1 MHHSCYSSGS
11 FVSSAPIR
19 KSLMSGKEIMFT
31 PVKLGSIELKNRL
44 VMAPLTRM
52 RAIDG
57 DVPNPLAKTY
67 YAQRAGAGLIIT
79 EATQISLLGKGYPAT
94 PGIYSAEQ
102 TAEWKEI
109 VEAVHAKAGKI
120 VVQLWHVGRISH
132 SSLHPEQG
140 VPEAPSA
147 IPAAGQTYG
156 ADWKLHD
163 YETPKAMTV
172 EDIAR
177 LLKEYEVAAMNAKAA
192 GFDGIEIHA
201 ANGYLLDQFLQDKT
215 NQRTDEYG
223 GSIENRIRLLG
234 EVIES
239 VSKVYPSDCIGV
251 RLSPYGSFNDMA
263 DSDPITLF
271 NAVIQK
277 LNGYQ
282 LSYVHM
288 VEPRSTTAGGD
299 DRVDAD
305 APLTSELF
313 RAAYQGKF
321 ISAGGYDQAMGEAV
335 LDAGLADAVAYGRL
349 YISNPDLA
357 ERFKQGAAL
366 NPYDR
371 ASFYGGTEVGYTDHP
386 TL

>member
-1 MHHSCYSSGS
+1 
-11 FVSSAPIR
+11 
-19 KSLMSGKEIMFT
+19 MFT
-31 PVKLGSIELKNRL
+31 PIKLGSIELKNRL

-67 YAQRAGAGLIIT
+67 YAQRASAGLIIS
-79 EATQISLLGKGYPAT
+79 EATQISPIGKGYPAT
-94 PGIYSAEQ
+94 PGIYSPEQ
-102 TAEWKEI
+102 TAAWKEI
-109 VEAVHAKAGKI
+109 VSAVHAKGGKM
-120 VVQLWHVGRISH
+120 VAQLWHVGRISH

-140 VPEAPSA
+140 LPEAPSA
-147 IPAAGQTYG
+147 IAPTGQTYG

-163 YETPKAMTV
+163 YETPKAMTA

-177 LLKEYEVAAMNAKAA
+177 LLIDFELAAANAKAA
-192 GFDGIEIHA
+192 GFDGVEIHS

-215 NQRTDEYG
+215 NHRTDGYG
-223 GSIENRIRLLG
+223 GSIENRMRLLG

-239 VSKVYPSDCIGV
+239 VAKIYPSDCIGV

-263 DSDPITLF
+263 DSDPIALF

-277 LNGYQ
+277 LNGYH

-288 VEPRSTTAGGD
+288 IEPRSTSAGGND
-299 DRVDAD
+299 KVNAE
-305 APLTSELF
+305 APITSEIF

-335 LDAGLADAVAYGRL
+335 LEAGLADAVAYGRL

-357 ERFKQGAAL
+357 ERFQQGAAL
-366 NPYDR
+366 NAYDR
-371 ASFYGGTEVGYTDHP
+371 ASFYGGAEVGYTDYP

>member
-1 MHHSCYSSGS
+1 
-11 FVSSAPIR
+11 
-19 KSLMSGKEIMFT
+19 MFT
-31 PVKLGSIELKNRL
+31 PIKLGSIELKNRL

-67 YAQRAGAGLIIT
+67 YAQRASAGLIIS
-79 EATQISLLGKGYPAT
+79 EATQISPIGKGYPAT
-94 PGIYSAEQ
+94 PGIYSPEQ
-102 TAEWKEI
+102 TAAWKEI
-109 VEAVHAKAGKI
+109 VSAVHAKGGKM
-120 VVQLWHVGRISH
+120 VAQLWHVGRISH

-140 VPEAPSA
+140 MPEAPSA
-147 IPAAGQTYG
+147 IAPTGQTYG

-163 YETPKAMTV
+163 YETPKAMTA

-177 LLKEYEVAAMNAKAA
+177 LLKDFELAAANAKAA
-192 GFDGIEIHA
+192 GFDGVEIHS

-215 NQRTDEYG
+215 NHRTDGYG
-223 GSIENRIRLLG
+223 GSIENRMRLLG

-239 VSKVYPSDCIGV
+239 VAKIYPSDCIGV

-263 DSDPITLF
+263 DSDPIALF

-277 LNGYQ
+277 LNGYH

-288 VEPRSTTAGGD
+288 IEPRSTSAGGND
-299 DRVDAD
+299 KVNAE
-305 APLTSELF
+305 APITSEIF

-335 LDAGLADAVAYGRL
+335 LEAGLADAVAYGRL

-357 ERFKQGAAL
+357 ERFQQGAAL
-366 NPYDR
+366 NAYDR
-371 ASFYGGTEVGYTDHP
+371 ASFYGGAEVGYTDYP